1 MVVPAHPE
9 PVTAGGVDSSTV
21 APTVPEEGASATV
34 PPAAERPGAPPA
46 ATPESGPRSVHD
58 LAVLR
63 SAGRPSPRNPVASDP
78 GDQVSGDGSSTTTAT
93 PSTPEARSSEERV
106 TYNVFGAVSDIEEDE
121 DDETAPGLTWPATS
135 MEVAPPV
142 VSAGPRTAVS
152 VLGLRMYCYRCGEVT
167 TVIAGVCI
175 PPDDGTH
182 RLGQPSDPPV
192 TQWRYL
198 PLSLVAVPLAA
209 ALPPD
214 WFRLVSAGTVTLRY
228 SVDVGPEPAWAN
240 GCMVCD
246 AMLADPPV
254 QVAFTQAV
262 TDAGEFQSF
271 MLHSVDLPV
280 VDLEQALRA
289 Y

>member
-1 MVVPAHPE
+1 M
-9 PVTAGGVDSSTV
+9 
-21 APTVPEEGASATV
+21 
-34 PPAAERPGAPPA
+34 
-46 ATPESGPRSVHD
+46 
-58 LAVLR
+58 
-63 SAGRPSPRNPVASDP
+63 
-78 GDQVSGDGSSTTTAT
+78 
-93 PSTPEARSSEERV
+93 
-106 TYNVFGAVSDIEEDE
+106 
-121 DDETAPGLTWPATS
+121 
-135 MEVAPPV
+135 
-142 VSAGPRTAVS
+142 
-152 VLGLRMYCYRCGEVT
+152 
-167 TVIAGVCI
+167 
-175 PPDDGTH
+175 
-182 RLGQPSDPPV
+182 
-192 TQWRYL
+192 
-198 PLSLVAVPLAA
+198 PLAA